1 MIGRTDSAAEKK
13 KRDGV
18 KRVVEWLEDLLPEE
32 EKDEE
37 FGGKAPAG
45 KETNVICNQL
55 ECKEP
60 GCPPVELVM
69 TLLRAKP
76 KQKLMFKIFKAASE
90 VTREEVDAA
99 MKRAI
104 AEEAGGHDHGHADGK
119 HADGCCGHDH
129 DEEKAEH
136 GHHDHGH
143 AEKKADH
150 GHADGKHADGCC
162 GHDNDEKEKAHEHGH
177 GAEKAD
183 HGHKHS
189 GGCCGG
195 DEELP
200 ARMKAAQDAKSHAHG
215 HSEEKARARHP
226 PASPPASH
234 HALSPC
240 FAQADHGAHG
250 DGCCG
255 HDHAEKGAHEHG
267 HAEKKDHGH

>member
-90 VTREEVDAA
+90 VTREEVRCVDQTQEGSCSAPTAASAVYTQVDAA

-129 DEEKAEH
+129 
-136 GHHDHGH
+136 
-143 AEKKADH
+143 
-150 GHADGKHADGCC
+150 
-162 GHDNDEKEKAHEHGH
+162 DEKEKAHEHGH

>member
-45 KETNVICNQL
+45 QETNVICNQL

-129 DEEKAEH
+129 DE
-136 GHHDHGH
+136 
-143 AEKKADH
+143 
-150 GHADGKHADGCC
+150 
-162 GHDNDEKEKAHEHGH
+162 KEKAHEHGH

-215 HSEEKARARHP
+215 HSEEKA
-226 PASPPASH
+226 
-234 HALSPC
+234 
-240 FAQADHGAHG
+240 DHGAHG